1 MKILSSLLLL
11 VVGFSATT
19 ASAYGLECTT
29 QSHKIDF
36 MTLDRD
42 GGEETV
48 TVHYLSEKKE
58 RFLVLQN
65 RNGSVVAVRDND
77 LDGGNSSRGVILNY
91 SLQDGR
97 GVLALDGDVIDV
109 TCTNK

>member
-1 MKILSSLLLL
+1 MKLLSSLLLL
-11 VVGFSATT
+11 AIGFSATT
-19 ASAYGLECTT
+19 ASAYGLQCTT

-48 TVHYLSEKKE
+48 SVHYLSERQE

-65 RNGSVVAVRDND
+65 HRGSVVAVRDND
-77 LDGGNSSRGVILNY
+77 LGGAKSSRGVVLNY
-91 SLQDGR
+91 NLQTGQ
-97 GVLALDGDVIDV
+97 GVLAIDGDVIDV